1 MSEGR
6 HHNQE
11 AWAAYARNTLPDRQ
25 REEMELH
32 LSYCD
37 GCLELLVQALDI
49 PGSPAEDKS
58 GAAPGTGFSGIDS
71 MAVPVPAAAMER
83 IRCHVLELME
93 GDLPDVKRA
102 SKSRTAWLR
111 RPALHYGL
119 AASLTL
125 LLYMSGAF
133 TDMDRFLES
142 REPQQGASAA
152 IPNPASGTSSES
164 WSNRMLDRTAH
175 LLQEIQDRRYR

>member
-1 MSEGR
+1 LSESR
-6 HHNQE
+6 HYNQE

-32 LSYCD
+32 LSQCD
-37 GCLELLVQALDI
+37 GCLELLVQAVDI
-49 PGSPAEDKS
+49 PGSPAEEAGVVS
-58 GAAPGTGFSGIDS
+58 RPGFSGIDC
-71 MAVPVPAAAMER
+71 MADPAPAAAMER
-83 IRCHVLELME
+83 IRSNVLELME
-93 GDLPDVKRA
+93 RDLPGVRRA
-102 SKSRTAWLR
+102 PKSRTAWLR

-133 TDMDRFLES
+133 TDMDRFLQS

-152 IPNPASGTSSES
+152 ILNPPSGPSSES

>member
-1 MSEGR
+1 MSESR

-11 AWAAYARNTLPDRQ
+11 EWAAYARNTLPDRQ

-32 LSYCD
+32 LSQCD
-37 GCLELLVQALDI
+37 GCLKLLVQAVDI
-49 PGSPAEDKS
+49 PGSPAEEAS
-58 GAAPGTGFSGIDS
+58 AASRPGFSGIDS

-83 IRCHVLELME
+83 IRLNVLELM
-93 GDLPDVKRA
+93 DADRPNVRRNQRK
-102 SKSRTAWLR
+102 RTAWLR

-125 LLYMSGAF
+125 LLCMSGAF
-133 TDMDRFLES
+133 TDMDRFLDS
-142 REPQQGASAA
+142 REPQQGASSA
-152 IPNPASGTSSES
+152 IPNPTSGPSSES

>member
-1 MSEGR
+1 MSENR

-11 AWAAYARNTLPDRQ
+11 AWAAYARNTLTDRQ

-32 LSYCD
+32 LSQCD
-37 GCLELLVQALDI
+37 SCLELLVQAVDI
-49 PGSPAEDKS
+49 LGSPAEEAS
-58 GAAPGTGFSGIDS
+58 AASRPDFSGIDF

-83 IRCHVLELME
+83 IRSNVLELME
-93 GDLPDVKRA
+93 GDLPGVRPTPKT
-102 SKSRTAWLR
+102 RTAWLR

-142 REPQQGASAA
+142 REPQQGASSA
-152 IPNPASGTSSES
+152 ISNPTSGPSSES